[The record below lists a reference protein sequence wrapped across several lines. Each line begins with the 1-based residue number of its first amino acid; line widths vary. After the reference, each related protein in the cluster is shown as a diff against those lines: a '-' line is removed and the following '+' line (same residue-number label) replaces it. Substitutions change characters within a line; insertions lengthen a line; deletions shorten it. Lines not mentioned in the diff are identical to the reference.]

1 MVGAAFLLTE
11 RQNAQ
16 PLHAVQCGCIA
27 VVQRLFVVDKIF
39 QTLQLGQ
46 AQAGLHVGHA
56 VVVAHLI
63 VQKLQ
68 YVGLGLGGQMLGV
81 LGPVSVVGHDH
92 AARTGGDDLVAVEAV
107 TADIADGARKLTGKR
122 PGGAAG
128 AQGLGGI
135 LNQNQVIALGNGR
148 QAGHIGHVAE
158 NMDDFQRLDVGAGLF
173 VVQLIAAQLA
183 VVRTEILHRVGV
195 NAQAVVAANENR
207 LGPHI
212 AGQRVDG
219 GDKGQRRHNDLV
231 PAGDARRHCGQ
242 VQRAGTGVAG
252 HGAGH
257 AHVGGQ
263 RFLKLR
269 DFAAAG
275 GDPPRRDGL
284 SGQLGLAHAEIRNRK
299 RNKSRHNNASIIQQS
314 HRNCP
319 ADRILQIF
327 YFIIPLLRGESKKK
341 MGRLLGFPLGGS
353 CLRSRLMRGGLAAIA
368 RLWDCLHTRAP
379 HPALR
384 ATFPLWGRQNRPMRG
399 CAWGGWLISEQS

>member
-1 MVGAAFLLTE
+1 
-11 RQNAQ
+11 
-16 PLHAVQCGCIA
+16 
-27 VVQRLFVVDKIF
+27 
-39 QTLQLGQ
+39 
-46 AQAGLHVGHA
+46 
-56 VVVAHLI
+56 
-63 VQKLQ
+63 
-68 YVGLGLGGQMLGV
+68 
-81 LGPVSVVGHDH
+81 
-92 AARTGGDDLVAVEAV
+92 
-107 TADIADGARKLTGKR
+107 
-122 PGGAAG
+122 
-128 AQGLGGI
+128 
-135 LNQNQVIALGNGR
+135 
-148 QAGHIGHVAE
+148 
-158 NMDDFQRLDVGAGLF
+158 MDDFQRLDVGTGLF

-183 VVRTEILHRVGV
+183 VVSTEILHRVGV

-219 GDKGQRRHNDLV
+219 GDEGQRRHNDLV

-242 VQRAGTGVAG
+242 MQRAGTGVAG

-319 ADRILQIF
+319 VDRILQIF

-341 MGRLLGFPLGGS
+341 MGWLLGFPLGGS

-384 ATFPLWGRQNRPMRG
+384 ATFPLGGRQNRPMRG
-399 CAWGGWLISEQS
+399 CAWGGWLISERS